1 MFYKIAD
8 PLPWYRWWSYDLNGC
23 SVLVLD
29 AKSRNESCMSRRI
42 LLLKQWRTSI
52 SPTRGPRS
60 VAVVHTGIEIR
71 SIYKILKDFF
81 IKCSCLFLTLWIQ
94 MKSIPEN

>member
-52 SPTRGPRS
+52 SPTPGPRWPEGQLQYS
-60 VAVVHTGIEIR
+60 TPVSRFVVFIR
-71 SIYKILKDFF
+71 F
-81 IKCSCLFLTLWIQ
+81 
-94 MKSIPEN
+94 